1 MKKVLLFLAL
11 TWLTCRVAVAQTAS
25 ANDRIAVAQAV
36 DALRKAMIDP
46 DRAALTR
53 LTTDSLSYGHS
64 GGNIEDKA
72 AFVEALVS
80 GKSDFQTMDLTNQ
93 TISIVDQTA
102 LVRHQLSGVTNNN
115 GVVAQV
121 NLSVLLIWIK
131 QGGAWKLLARQAI
144 KRI

>member
-1 MKKVLLFLAL
+1 MKKALLFFVLLL
-11 TWLTCRVAVAQTAS
+11 LTCRVTVAQTAS

-36 DALRKAMIDP
+36 DALRKVMIDP

-53 LTTDSLSYGHS
+53 LTADSLSYGHS

-131 QGGAWKLLARQAI
+131 QGGIWKLLARQAI
-144 KRI
+144 KRV